1 RLATC
6 RSASPSSA
14 FTSLPSRRNFT
25 DLPAPLPAVIAKS
38 SSCACALPSPLWG
51 GVGGG
56 VLRQCSPALLAE
68 FPHPRFVASS
78 SRRYSRTGGRGS
90 LAIATKMFSAH
101 HKLVV
106 PARAAHHR
114 FLRPACRHARQNP
127 LCSFRSALACGNAFP
142 TVSAI
147 AIPAISSV
155 QLQSGHC
162 ATFGPVAASV
172 WQSRYEASTL
182 AF

>member
-1 RLATC
+1 MSVPRRLATC
-6 RSASPSSA
+6 QMVSPSSA
-14 FTSLPSRRNFT
+14 STSLPSRRNFT

-101 HKLVV
+101 HKGTSNNCHQSSGAPNL
-106 PARAAHHR
+106 PANDSAL
-114 FLRPACRHARQNP
+114 F
-127 LCSFRSALACGNAFP
+127 SFRFYAVHPKDVRDCQLRQLFEVPINRLY
-142 TVSAI
+142 I
-147 AIPAISSV
+147 A
-155 QLQSGHC
+155 
-162 ATFGPVAASV
+162 
-172 WQSRYEASTL
+172 E
-182 AF
+182 